1 MAHPHDNPTFDPF
14 DTSDGDDTD
23 IHDQVRTTPWSLHF
37 NHDVTEDIAV
47 ILEANGEELA
57 YSRPFWLPEGDDPMP
72 PTLAAMRLMVAA
84 PKLLMSLIECAR
96 LLADHDE
103 QDGEEGDAYREAIA
117 AITEATG
124 RTA

>member
-1 MAHPHDNPTFDPF
+1 M
-14 DTSDGDDTD
+14 TSHATD
-23 IHDQVRTTPWSLHF
+23 YLIPWSLRF
-37 NHDVTEDIAV
+37 YHDGTEDIAV

-57 YSRPFWLPEGDDPMP
+57 YSRPFWLPEENDPVP

-84 PKLLMSLIECAR
+84 PKLLTSLIECAR

-103 QDGEEGDAYREAIA
+103 QGDVYHEAMA

-124 RTA
+124 STA